1 MIVCISVVLFL
12 LSVHP
17 FFGSLLLL
25 LLFHFQTSLPAGPS
39 SSGRT
44 RDVHSAGG
52 SSAAESCEAQ
62 ALASRL
68 LFLGYDIR
76 WRMIGYVSPIG
87 YDFNN

>member
-1 MIVCISVVLFL
+1 MVLV
-12 LSVHP
+12 LSSMFKH
-17 FFGSLLLL
+17 
-25 LLFHFQTSLPAGPS
+25 LPAGPS

-68 LFLGYDIR
+68 LFLGQTN
-76 WRMIGYVSPIG
+76 WRNTVETSLYSV
-87 YDFNN
+87 